1 MNLTTQDHS
10 RQIVARRLRAAFWI
24 VLAGISLAAF
34 FGTVSDAMESPGTDL
49 RCRVVGARA
58 MMLGMDPY
66 FMPAKTDEVQTL
78 QDPDRYA
85 AVCTR
90 CTYAPSLLCLYVPLA
105 NLPYQAQRYIW
116 FGIEWCALAGS
127 IALLRATLPGRL
139 IKNAFTAIAIVFFA
153 DGVFWRLHLERG
165 QYYVFVVF
173 LFSLTA
179 WLCLGKSAAGEIA
192 PARDRW
198 WHGIP
203 LGIAAAL
210 RLTPLAA
217 LLPLWVA
224 GFRRT
229 AVGAAVVFG
238 ACIAATLPIA
248 GPGLW
253 QSYFR
258 SVSIQAQL
266 RFDGDFHNSQ
276 RALLPPLPATAEG
289 MTFKR
294 SIGFPLADVNLALE
308 VLQPLSE
315 HFRWMPG
322 RDKWQLISQAGAAAV
337 CLLFPIALR
346 RRGLGPAEKLA
357 ASLLCVLSVDFFLP
371 TRISYADM
379 LFLPPIALLIPSML
393 RHGKGYIWLAF
404 VLLALA
410 ICHGT
415 VPGQTPIPV
424 LRPPL
429 LMIGLVA
436 YLAVRRTER
445 AAPSP
450 AQTVEVAEVHARA
463 A

>member
-1 MNLTTQDHS
+1 MNLTTENHS
-10 RQIVARRLRAAFWI
+10 TRIIARRLHAAFWL

-34 FGTVSDAMESPGTDL
+34 FGTVGDAMNSPGTDL

-66 FMPAKTDEVQTL
+66 FMPARSDQLQTL

-90 CTYAPSLLCLYVPLA
+90 CTYAPSLLCLYAPLA
-105 NLPYQAQRYIW
+105 NLPYRAQRYIW

-127 IALLRATLPGRL
+127 IALLRATLPGRP
-139 IKNAFTAIAIVFFA
+139 IKNVFTAIAILFFA

-165 QYYVFVVF
+165 QYYVFIGF

-179 WLCLGKSAAGEIA
+179 RLCLGKSAGEN
-192 PARDRW
+192 PRARDRW
-198 WHGIP
+198 WVGIP

-229 AVGAAVVFG
+229 AVGAAIIFA

-253 QSYFR
+253 RSYFR
-258 SVSIQAQL
+258 SVSIQSHL
-266 RFDGDFHNSQ
+266 RFDGDYLSSE
-276 RALLPPLPATAEG
+276 RAQLPPLPATAEG

-294 SIGFPLADVNLALE
+294 WVEIPCANVNLAMD
-308 VLQPLSE
+308 VLQPLSDR
-315 HFRWMPG
+315 FRWMPG
-322 RDKWQLISQAGAAAV
+322 RDRWPFIDQAGAAAV

-346 RRGLGPAEKLA
+346 RRALGPAEKLA
-357 ASLLCVLSVDFFLP
+357 AAFLCVLAVEFFLP
-371 TRISYADM
+371 MRISYADI
-379 LFLPPIALLIPSML
+379 LFLAPIGLLIPSML
-393 RHGKGYIWLAF
+393 RHNKGYIWLAF

-410 ICHGT
+410 ICHGML
-415 VPGQTPIPV
+415 PEQAPISL

-429 LMIGLVA
+429 LMTGLLA
-436 YLAVRRTER
+436 YLAVRRADR
-445 AAPSP
+445 PAPSP
-450 AQTVEVAEVHARA
+450 AQALEVPDLRARA